1 MGNKKN
7 YMNSV
12 AIVETVNDGRKLHYI
27 ATLISNILR
36 KNSAVDHQ
44 TMGMR
49 IHRLIEK
56 ANPVP
61 PPPPEPV
68 VVEVP
73 TEKSGHQLQP

>member
-1 MGNKKN
+1 LENF
-7 YMNSV
+7 
-12 AIVETVNDGRKLHYI
+12 NDDRRLHYI

-36 KNSAVDHQ
+36 VNSAVDHQ

-61 PPPPEPV
+61 PLEAV
-68 VVEVP
+68 VTEVP
-73 TEKSGHQLQP
+73 VEKPGHQLQP

>member
-1 MGNKKN
+1 
-7 YMNSV
+7 
-12 AIVETVNDGRKLHYI
+12 VENANDGRRLHYI

-36 KNSAVDHQ
+36 VNSAVDHQ

-68 VVEVP
+68 VIETP
-73 TEKSGHQLQP
+73 AETPAM

>member
-12 AIVETVNDGRKLHYI
+12 AIVENFNNGQGLHYI
-27 ATLISNILR
+27 STLISNVLR

-49 IHRLIEK
+49 IHRLVEK
-56 ANPVP
+56 ANPIP
-61 PPPPEPV
+61 APPPEPV
-68 VVEVP
+68 VIEVP
-73 TEKSGHQLQP
+73 AETQAEVPVE